1 MSFLVVVFNV
11 VHLSEN
17 ILNDEIRVSRY
28 HTRTLYGTTSSVRK
42 EKALA
47 KGGLSAFSLSPE
59 DHEINAQALLQTALR
74 LLLAMLLK
82 KGKTSPFSRTV
93 CHSTA
98 YT

>member
-28 HTRTLYGTTSSVRK
+28 HTRARYGTSSVRK

-82 KGKTSPFSRTV
+82 KEETSPFS
-93 CHSTA
+93 
-98 YT
+98 